1 MPNVEL
7 VRKRDLSTF
16 RRIAIGTWRMPYDPS
31 VYGTLEMRMER
42 AQAYVAAFRERTG
55 KRLTVTHMV
64 ARAVAQA
71 LREHPE
77 ANAALRFNRVYLR
90 QRIAVFLQV
99 VMPDPGGKKADLS
112 GTTIHDAADK
122 TLEQIVDEVESR
134 VAAVRERRDPALEKS
149 RGMMRWIPSLLLN
162 AFMRLMAF
170 LGYTLNLD
178 LRRFGVERDAFG
190 SVMVTNIGTFGLDQ
204 AYVPIIP
211 WSRVPILLAIGEV
224 HDAPVVEDGRLA
236 VGKVMKVN
244 ATFDHRF
251 IDGFH
256 AAAMAR
262 TLRDWL
268 EHPEEHFGAIG
279 GTAEGP
285 ARQAAKDG

>member
-16 RRIAIGTWRMPYDPS
+16 RRIAIGTWRMPYNPS
-31 VYGTLEMRMER
+31 VYGTLEIRMER
-42 AQAYVAAFRERTG
+42 ALAYVAEFRKRTG

-71 LREHPE
+71 LREHPD

-90 QRIAVFLQV
+90 KRIAVFLQV
-99 VMPDPGGKKADLS
+99 VMPDADGKKADLS

-162 AFMRLMAF
+162 VFMRLMAF

-178 LRRFGVERDAFG
+178 LRRLGVERDAFG

-224 HDAPVVEDGRLA
+224 RDAAVVEDGRLA

-256 AAAMAR
+256 AATMSKV
-262 TLRDWL
+262 LREWL
-268 EHPEEHFGAIG
+268 EHPFEKFDKLDGWTDEIG
-279 GTAEGP
+279 RAHV
-285 ARQAAKDG
+285 